1 MLDGKYLKDLRIKNN
16 YRVEELEK
24 ILHVSRA
31 TIYRWEREN
40 SLRDND
46 LINALAKL
54 YGMTAKQLTDE
65 AAVTADEAEEIAPEE
80 LTETT
85 EEKPAKK
92 QLSLVKI
99 GAITA
104 ASTFMLFA
112 IITAI
117 IILCVCF
124 QQDRGNGEAVQIA
137 YSTSDILAIVGIAVA
152 CIIVATT
159 ATVLIFY
166 FIRKRRKEK

>member
-1 MLDGKYLKDLRIKNN
+1 MIDGKYLKDLRIKNN

-46 LINALAKL
+46 LINALAEL

-65 AAVTADEAEEIAPEE
+65 AAVTVAEAEEIAPEVV
-80 LTETT
+80 TETT
-85 EEKPAKK
+85 EEKPTKK
-92 QLSLVKI
+92 QLSLVKM

-104 ASTFMLFA
+104 SSTF
-112 IITAI
+112 
-117 IILCVCF
+117 IL
-124 QQDRGNGEAVQIA
+124 
-137 YSTSDILAIVGIAVA
+137 L
-152 CIIVATT
+152 
-159 ATVLIFY
+159 L
-166 FIRKRRKEK
+166 

>member
-16 YRVEELEK
+16 YRVEELEN

-65 AAVTADEAEEIAPEE
+65 AAVTVAEAEETAPEE
-80 LTETT
+80 VTETPQ
-85 EEKPAKK
+85 EKPAKK

-104 ASTFMLFA
+104 ASTFTLFA

-117 IILCVCF
+117 IIIYVYYQPNTLDGVANKLAF
-124 QQDRGNGEAVQIA
+124 NGLEIA
-137 YSTSDILAIVGIAVA
+137 IIVGIAIF
-152 CIIVATT
+152 CISVATT
-159 ATVLIFY
+159 STVLIFY